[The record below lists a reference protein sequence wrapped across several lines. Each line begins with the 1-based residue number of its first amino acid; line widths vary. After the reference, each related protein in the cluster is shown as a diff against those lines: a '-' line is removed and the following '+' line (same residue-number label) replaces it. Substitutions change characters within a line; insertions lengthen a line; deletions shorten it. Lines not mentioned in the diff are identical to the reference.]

1 MTAIKLSRRQFAI
14 AMAASAAPFW
24 HRPTFA
30 QGDPIK
36 VGAILPL
43 SGSAR
48 PNGINVLRG
57 IQVAAEMV
65 NAAGGVN
72 GRRIEVLAKDDEN
85 TPKVGIARAREM
97 VAEKVAVVLEGW
109 SSLVTLALQPVL
121 ARAEMLDITV
131 ASKSDLVLDG
141 ANSYAVRIN
150 SSTLQD
156 AAALADLVV
165 NKLAARRIGFVTQN
179 DSFGNTARAAI
190 EAEMQRFGKLQEVA
204 MATVQVEPKQTDFT
218 AGLAPIKRAKV
229 DAVVVVSN
237 PDSTV
242 LPTLVQQ
249 YRQAGIASTLV
260 AAVGTVTPA
269 VLKATGE
276 AMTGVVSADIYRP
289 DLPPFDGIKANL
301 DFIAAYRK
309 AHNETPDKGA
319 ALGAQSLLVW
329 ATAAN
334 TARSLDRRAVAGA
347 IRNRK
352 VAGTI
357 FGDMAFEF
365 GGQAVHR
372 PTIFKVADGK
382 AAKVEI
388 VT

>member
-1 MTAIKLSRRQFAI
+1 MTAIKLSRRHFAI
-14 AMAASAAPFW
+14 AVAASAAPFCFPA
-24 HRPTFA
+24 RA
-30 QGDPIK
+30 QGEPIK
-36 VGAILPL
+36 VGVILPL
-43 SGSAR
+43 SGPAR
-48 PNGINVLRG
+48 PQGSNVLRG
-57 IQVAAEMV
+57 IQVSAERV

-85 TPKVGIARAREM
+85 APKVGIARAKEM

-109 SSLVTLALQPVL
+109 NSLVTLAMQPVL
-121 ARAEMLDITV
+121 ARAGMLDITV

-141 ANSYAVRIN
+141 ANAYAVRIN

-156 AAALADLVV
+156 AASLADLVV

-179 DSFGNTARAAI
+179 DPYGNTARAAI
-190 EAEMQRFGKLQEVA
+190 EAAMQRFGKLQEVA
-204 MATVQVEPKQTDFT
+204 MATMQVEPKQTDFT
-218 AGLAPIKRAKV
+218 AGLTLIKRANV

-242 LPTLVQQ
+242 LPALIQQ

-260 AAVGTVTPA
+260 AAAGTVTPA
-269 VLKATGE
+269 VLEATGE
-276 AMTGVVSADIYRP
+276 AMTGVVSADIYWP
-289 DLPPFDGIKANL
+289 DLPPFHGIKANL
-301 DFIAAYRK
+301 DFITAYRN
-309 AHNETPDKGA
+309 AHKEMPDKGA

-334 TARSLDRRAVAGA
+334 TTRSLERRAVAGA

-352 VAGTI
+352 VAGTV

-365 GGQAVHR
+365 NGQALHR
-372 PTIFKVADGK
+372 PTIFKIADGK
-382 AAKVEI
+382 AAKLEI

>member
-1 MTAIKLSRRQFAI
+1 MTAIKLSRRHF
-14 AMAASAAPFW
+14 AMAAGAAPFW
-24 HRPTFA
+24 RTALA

-36 VGAILPL
+36 VGVILPL
-43 SGSAR
+43 SGPAR
-48 PNGINVLRG
+48 PHGSSVLRG

-72 GRRIEVLAKDDEN
+72 GRRIELLAKDDEN
-85 TPKVGIARAREM
+85 TPKIGIARANEM
-97 VAEKVAVVLEGW
+97 VAEKVAVVIEGW
-109 SSLVTLALQPVL
+109 NSLVALAMQPVL
-121 ARAEMLDITV
+121 ARADILDITAV
-131 ASKSDLVLDG
+131 AKADLILSG
-141 ANSYAVRIN
+141 ANAYAVRIN
-150 SSTLQD
+150 SSTVQD
-156 AAALADLVV
+156 ASAIADLVV
-165 NKLAARRIGFVTQN
+165 NKLGARRIGVVTQN
-179 DSFGNTARAAI
+179 DPYGNAARALL
-190 EAEMQRFGKLQEVA
+190 EFEKQRFGKLREVSV
-204 MATVQVEPKQTDFT
+204 ATVQVEPKQTDFT
-218 AGLAPIKRAKV
+218 AGLETIKRARA
-229 DAVVVVSN
+229 DAVVAISN
-237 PDSTV
+237 PDATV
-242 LPTLVQQ
+242 LPALIQQ

-260 AAVGTVTPA
+260 AAAGTVTPA

-289 DLPPFDGIKANL
+289 DLPPLDGIKANL

-309 AHNETPDKGA
+309 AHNETPDKSA

-334 TARSLDRRAVAGA
+334 TTRSLERRTVAGA
-347 IRNRK
+347 IRNTK

-365 GGQAVHR
+365 NGQAVYR

-382 AAKVEI
+382 AARLEI